1 MLYQYD
7 RDYFF
12 DSSKF
17 NKRFNYTPIPNAE
30 AVRQVVEALKGK

>member
-1 MLYQYD
+1 MMYQND

-17 NKRFNYTPIPNAE
+17 NNRFSFTPMGYAQGVKQTV
-30 AVRQVVEALKGK
+30 AAG

>member
-1 MLYQYD
+1 MYQND

-17 NKRFNYTPIPNAE
+17 NNRFSFTPTSYAQGVKKTV
-30 AVRQVVEALKGK
+30 AAG